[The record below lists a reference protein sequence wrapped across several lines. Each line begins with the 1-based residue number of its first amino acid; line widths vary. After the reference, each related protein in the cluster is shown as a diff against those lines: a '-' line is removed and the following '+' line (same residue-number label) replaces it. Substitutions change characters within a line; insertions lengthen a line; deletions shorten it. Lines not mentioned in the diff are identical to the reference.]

1 MISFPFLL
9 AALIST
15 TNPADSTGPFVN
27 ELSPSGVNKTL
38 MLQLVNDARKKGCQC
53 GDTWYPP
60 APPVGWND
68 QLEAA
73 AFNHSKDMAQNNY
86 FSHTSPNGD
95 KAGNRIRQAGY
106 NWMAYGEN
114 IAMGYNT
121 EKEVVAGWIK
131 SPGHC
136 KNIMSRTYKEMGVAK
151 VNSYWTQAF
160 GSK

>member
-1 MISFPFLL
+1 MISFSFLF
-9 AALIST
+9 AAVIST
-15 TNPADSTGPFVN
+15 ANPADSTGPSVN
-27 ELSPSGVNKTL
+27 ELSPFGVNKTL
-38 MLQLVNDARKKGCQC
+38 MLQLVNDTRKKGCQC

-60 APPVGWND
+60 APRLSWND

-114 IAMGYNT
+114 IAL
-121 EKEVVAGWIK
+121 
-131 SPGHC
+131 
-136 KNIMSRTYKEMGVAK
+136 
-151 VNSYWTQAF
+151 
-160 GSK
+160 